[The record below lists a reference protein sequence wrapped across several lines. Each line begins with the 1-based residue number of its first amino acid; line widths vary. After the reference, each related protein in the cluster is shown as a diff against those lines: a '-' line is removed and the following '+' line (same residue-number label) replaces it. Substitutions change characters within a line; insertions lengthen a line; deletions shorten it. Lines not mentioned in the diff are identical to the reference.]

1 MKSQIV
7 AAATEIAREKRIDKE
22 DLRDIL
28 EDIFMTL
35 MRRKYGEEAEFDVIV
50 NIDRGDMEIYVEKE
64 VVEAVED
71 PDSQISLEVARKEDP
86 EVEEGELFA
95 EVINPEAFGR
105 RLINIAKQTLL
116 QRLREYE
123 KEKVYQEYR
132 TRVGE
137 IIIGDVHQETR
148 GGYFVV
154 VDRTEMFMPRS
165 ESIPNERLRRG
176 DSVRAL
182 IKEVIKPDVALN
194 PEEIENAPRRRRGQ
208 RPEII
213 ISRADERFLIRLF
226 EIEVPEI
233 FDGIVEIKK
242 VARKPGERSKIA
254 VESIDKRIDPVGACV
269 GMRGVRIQ
277 SVVRELNGEKIDVI
291 AHTSE
296 PELFVTR
303 ALTPAKPIRVIVN
316 REEGLAVAIIP
327 DKDMGLAMGRGESNR
342 ELAQE
347 LTGINIELIKES
359 EYYENTAESED
370 GGNNLEMAVEDIP
383 GLSAAVADKLIE
395 AGITTAEGLREL
407 GLQGLLEIPGI
418 GEKTAQKI
426 LSQLNI

>member
-1 MKSQIV
+1 
-7 AAATEIAREKRIDKE
+7 
-22 DLRDIL
+22 
-28 EDIFMTL
+28 MTL
-35 MRRKYGEEAEFDVIV
+35 MKRKYGEDAEFDVIV

-64 VVEAVED
+64 VVKEVTD
-71 PDSQISLEVARKEDP
+71 PDFQISLEDALKVDP

-95 EVINPEAFGR
+95 EVVNPEKFGR

-123 KEKVYQEYR
+123 KEKVYEEYKS
-132 TRVGE
+132 RVGE
-137 IIIGDVHQETR
+137 IVIGDVHQETR
-148 GGYFVV
+148 AGYFIN

-182 IKEVIKPDVALN
+182 IKQVIKPDVVAE
-194 PEEIENAPRRRRGQ
+194 PEEEAPRNRRRRRGH

-213 ISRADERFLIRLF
+213 VSRADKQFLVRLF

-242 VARKPGERSKIA
+242 VARRPGERSKIA

-291 AHTSE
+291 AYSSE
-296 PELFVTR
+296 PEIFINR
-303 ALTPAKPIRVIVN
+303 AMTPAKPIRVIYN
-316 REEGLAVAIIP
+316 REENLAVAIIP
-327 DKDMGLAMGRGESNR
+327 DKDMGLAMGRGEANR
-342 ELAQE
+342 ELAQL
-347 LTGINIELIKES
+347 LTGVNIELIKES
-359 EYYENTAESED
+359 EYYESTMDED
-370 GGNNLEMAVEDIP
+370 TSIDLDEIP
-383 GLSAAVADKLIE
+383 GLSAAVVDKLRE
-395 AGITTAEGLREL
+395 AGYNTVSELKSL
-407 GLQGLLEIPGI
+407 GLQGLLEVPGI
-418 GEKTAQKI
+418 GPKTAQRV